1 MLRVVFSFFT
11 LIISI
16 GLSSP
21 SKAQPRNYF
30 EINVSSQGG
39 SEPAKMIVRA
49 GKIASME
56 VEAADKSHKRFLF
69 IVNSPETGDKNTIW
83 FMLLDMEK
91 QSPTVKQEGILQ
103 LFPAEM
109 ADLSTGGKLS
119 VKPIA
124 ERGIWGKRNDQNG
137 FDPGFCYESRPDIC
151 RLHGNAGRLGR

>member
-21 SKAQPRNYF
+21 SKAKPRNYF

-69 IVNSPETGDKNTIW
+69 IVNSSETGEKNTIW

-91 QSPTVKQEGILQ
+91 HPTVKQEGILQ

-109 ADLSTGGKLS
+109 ADLSKGGKLS

-124 ERGIWGKRNDQNG
+124 DDQISG
-137 FDPGFCYESRPDIC
+137 
-151 RLHGNAGRLGR
+151 